1 MKTIEVV
8 LNEKR
13 NVRLTAFIQDVEK
26 EYRNITKRPGVLVI
40 PGGGYMFCSDREA
53 EPVALAYLNAGYD
66 AFILRYTTNE
76 VGSWPDPLEDYE
88 NAMHYIIEHAEEWN
102 VIADKI
108 AVAGFSAGGHLAGAA
123 ATIAKH
129 KPAAAI
135 LGYAVLNEQVDEIAA
150 NAPRIAEEVNYDT
163 CPCFLFAARTDNVVP
178 IRNSIQMMDALDKA
192 GVTFESH
199 IYAYGPHGFSTGD
212 ESIQTRESAFCPRI
226 PNWVKDSIGF
236 LKDVMGDFYVGT
248 AEDKVLKKPNCKTH
262 ITDDGAVSICGTDQK
277 GMDEAK
283 RMIEIITTDFE
294 AGQIFTGHVVSIK
307 EFGAFLEF
315 APGKEGMVHISKIS
329 KQRIN
334 RVEDV
339 LTLGDKV
346 KVICLGKEKMGR
358 ISFSMKDVPEEA

>member
-1 MKTIEVV
+1 M
-8 LNEKR
+8 
-13 NVRLTAFIQDVEK
+13 
-26 EYRNITKRPGVLVI
+26 
-40 PGGGYMFCSDREA
+40 
-53 EPVALAYLNAGYD
+53 
-66 AFILRYTTNE
+66 
-76 VGSWPDPLEDYE
+76 
-88 NAMHYIIEHAEEWN
+88 
-102 VIADKI
+102 ADKI

-135 LGYAVLNEQVDEIAA
+135 LGYAVLNEQVDEIAT
-150 NAPRIAEEVNYDT
+150 NAPRIVEEVNYDT

-178 IRNSIQMMDALDKA
+178 IHNSIQMMDALDKA

-248 AEDKVLKKPNCKTH
+248 AEDKVLTKPNCKAH
-262 ITDDGAVSICGTDQK
+262 ITDDGAVSICGTDK
-277 GMDEAK
+277 EKMAEAMD
-283 RMIEIITTDFE
+283 MIRIITTDFE
-294 AGQIFTGHVVSIK
+294 AGQVFTGKVISIK

-329 KQRIN
+329 KERIDK
-334 RVEDV
+334 VEDV
-339 LTLGDKV
+339 LSLGDVV
-346 KVICLGKEKMGR
+346 KVVCLGKDKMGR
-358 ISFSMKDVPEEA
+358 ISFSMKDIEQ

>member
-1 MKTIEVV
+1 MKTIEVT

-13 NVRLTAFIQDVEK
+13 NVRLTAFIQDVGK

-66 AFILRYTTNE
+66 AFILRYTINE
-76 VGSWPDPLEDYE
+76 VGSWPDPLQDYE
-88 NAMHYIIEHAEEWN
+88 DAMEYIINHADEWN
-102 VIADKI
+102 LMADKI

-135 LGYAVLNEQVDEIAA
+135 LGYAVLNEQVDEIAT
-150 NAPRIAEEVNYDT
+150 NAPRIVEEVNYDT

-178 IRNSIQMMDALDKA
+178 IHNSIQMMDALDKA

-248 AEDKVLKKPNCKTH
+248 AEDKVLTKPNCKAH
-262 ITDDGAVSICGTDQK
+262 ITDDGAAWLSLDCTIGRIFGNPAAKEALADTIKVMKEKITPFRPDMTIEDMMTTLTKMKLLDLLQERSIDV
-277 GMDEAK
+277 DEEK
-283 RMIEIITTDFE
+283 LNE
-294 AGQIFTGHVVSIK
+294 V
-307 EFGAFLEF
+307 
-315 APGKEGMVHISKIS
+315 
-329 KQRIN
+329 
-334 RVEDV
+334 
-339 LTLGDKV
+339 
-346 KVICLGKEKMGR
+346 LGK
-358 ISFSMKDVPEEA
+358 IPNI